1 MVFKN
6 INRIKNAL
14 PEVMD
19 IAMFYNNGTIFQ
31 TTFGSDIN
39 IPKLGENLAEALNH
53 MRKMYEICNLKAEEY
68 KKLIFE
74 TEDMSS
80 IILKLGEDSNIAL
93 FFKKEEDKEL
103 RISAIRRY
111 LNKIEDIMDMDANE
125 IVFQEIL
132 AKEEEL
138 KHLNDLLE
146 KNQIEINTL
155 NKKIEDS
162 ENKLSDEERQNILKK
177 INENT
182 EEYLNIKKQIDETS
196 KDIDNLRR
204 KVKEKQ
210 KS

>member
-1 MVFKN
+1 MVFKS
-6 INRIKNAL
+6 INRIKAAL
-14 PEVMD
+14 PEVIH

-39 IPKLGENLAEALNH
+39 IPKLGENLAEALHH
-53 MRKMYEICNLKAEEY
+53 MQKIYEFCNLKAEEY

-125 IVFQEIL
+125 ILFQEIL
-132 AKEEEL
+132 VKEEEL
-138 KHLNDLLE
+138 KKLNNDLQ
-146 KNQIEINTL
+146 KNQEEINIL
-155 NKKIEDS
+155 NEKVKDS
-162 ENKLSDEERQNILKK
+162 GMSQERQMVLKK

-182 EEYLNIKKQIDETS
+182 EEYFKIKKQIEEVNS
-196 KDIDNLRR
+196 EIENL
-204 KVKEKQ
+204 KKEIVNK
-210 KS
+210 